1 MFFPQFHRHCCDQL
15 VTAQVSPLLLH
26 FIDSGDAC
34 HQLKTQVQAGSPVVT
49 EILSCWV
56 DAPSQTESSTRGM
69 KKANNLT
76 RRCRIY
82 CAGDVNC
89 LETLLTFVSLVEVCI
104 INCYTLWAL
113 EETQATCQVPRS
125 AWEDPEQ
132 CQGKR
137 VLSSD
142 NYKTDLQ
149 HFLNSLINMLY
160 PTSLICTKRKY
171 KNENSPFDWDYF
183 LGLE

>member
-15 VTAQVSPLLLH
+15 VTAQVSLLLLH

-76 RRCRIY
+76 RSSSYLLRWRRELSGDASHLCVACR
-82 CAGDVNC
+82 
-89 LETLLTFVSLVEVCI
+89 SL
-104 INCYTLWAL
+104 Y
-113 EETQATCQVPRS
+113 
-125 AWEDPEQ
+125 
-132 CQGKR
+132 
-137 VLSSD
+137 
-142 NYKTDLQ
+142 
-149 HFLNSLINMLY
+149 H
-160 PTSLICTKRKY
+160 
-171 KNENSPFDWDYF
+171 
-183 LGLE
+183 